1 MVGFSGGR
9 KTGEPG
15 KKPPESQQPTHP
27 TYVQNKC
34 SPVQILACSH
44 PPVGT
49 PYNGLYSEAPPEK
62 ALTTA
67 SALTTA
73 PTLLQNKC
81 SPVHMILACPHPP
94 VGTPFSGLY
103 SEDPPEKGTFPR
115 F

>member
-1 MVGFSGGR
+1 M
-9 KTGEPG
+9 
-15 KKPPESQQPTHP
+15 
-27 TYVQNKC
+27 
-34 SPVQILACSH
+34 QILVCSH
-44 PPVGT
+44 PPVGA

-67 SALTTA
+67 SALTTT

-103 SEDPPEKGTFPR
+103 SEAPPEKGTFPG